1 MGVADAFLNVE
12 RQENKSRSV
21 KERINDFEEFHEP
34 LNQELRKKQA
44 SRCMNCGIPYCG
56 FGKNIE
62 GMTVGCPLHNLCPEF
77 NDALSN

>member
-62 GMTVGCPLHNLCPEF
+62 GMTVGCPRH
-77 NDALSN
+77 

>member
-1 MGVADAFLNVE
+1 MGVADAFLNIE

-44 SRCMNCGIPYCG
+44 
-56 FGKNIE
+56 
-62 GMTVGCPLHNLCPEF
+62 
-77 NDALSN
+77 